1 MQSIKFKFINHAHCL
16 TAFVPSSKPVI
27 FEDKIEK
34 VNLKSE
40 VRVVSFDLD
49 NTLWNTSATIDA
61 ANDALAS
68 FLDSRKIVQPIRVE
82 KVMGELF
89 QKNKSRYCPLDER
102 AKAPVYL
109 TLLRKDAI
117 RNVLVEANGYSTEEA
132 TALSEE
138 AFELWVQARHDAI
151 LNNMARSAANCL
163 KEISSMQRKDGHRII
178 IGAITDG
185 NSDPQ
190 RVEALAPFF
199 DFCINAESVGVGK
212 PDKRVYLEAI
222 RQVASMPSM
231 QDIFG
236 NSPRTLPVDS
246 LEEKVG
252 PFWVHVGDD
261 FTKDVVAGK
270 GLNMRTVWC
279 RELILDNL
287 KQQNLVDEEIPPERS
302 VEDLVKQVSDMK
314 VVKMEIGAGD
324 YLSDMLQKEFADS
337 VIDSFIDLSSV
348 LKEWHT
354 TETPSASSSLPAEDA
369 QQVSPLQLEKSSSRA
384 VALEATEPV
393 NGDETKF
400 CIFCGTKLPSVA
412 KFCSGC
418 GQAQ

>member
-1 MQSIKFKFINHAHCL
+1 M
-16 TAFVPSSKPVI
+16 
-27 FEDKIEK
+27 FEDKVDKMK
-34 VNLKSE
+34 VKSE

-89 QKNKSRYCPLDER
+89 QKNKSRYCPLDQR
-102 AKAPVYL
+102 AKTPVYL

-117 RNVLVEANGYSTEEA
+117 RNILEEANGYCTEKA
-132 TALSEE
+132 TSLSEE

-151 LNNMARSAANCL
+151 LNNMAVSAVHCL

-185 NSDPQ
+185 NSDPK
-190 RVEALAPFF
+190 RVQALAPFF

-236 NSPRTLPVDS
+236 NSPGTLPVDS

-279 RELILDNL
+279 RELILDSL
-287 KQQNLVDEEIPPERS
+287 KQQTVVNKEIPPERS
-302 VEDLVKQVSDMK
+302 VEDLVKQVSEMK

-348 LKEWHT
+348 LKEWHAI
-354 TETPSASSSLPAEDA
+354 EPTPASSLLPAEDS
-369 QQVSPLQLEKSSSRA
+369 QQVPPLQVEKASLRTITLE
-384 VALEATEPV
+384 VVEPV

>member
-1 MQSIKFKFINHAHCL
+1 MYQSHTLPHRFF
-16 TAFVPSSKPVI
+16 PSKPMMI
-27 FEDKIEK
+27 EDKIEK
-34 VNLKSE
+34 VHVKSE

-89 QKNKSRYCPLDER
+89 QKNMSRYCPLDEK

-117 RNVLVEANGYSTEEA
+117 RNILEEANGYSAEEA
-132 TALSEE
+132 TTVSEE

-151 LNNMARSAANCL
+151 LNNMAVSAVNCL

-185 NSDPQ
+185 NSDPK
-190 RVEALAPFF
+190 RVQALAPFF

-236 NSPRTLPVDS
+236 NSPSTLPADS
-246 LEEKVG
+246 LEEKMG
-252 PFWVHVGDD
+252 HFWVHVGDD

-279 RELILDNL
+279 RELILDSL
-287 KQQNLVDEEIPPERS
+287 KQQTVVHREIPPELS
-302 VEDLVKQVSDMK
+302 VEDLVKQVSEMK

-324 YLSDMLQKEFADS
+324 YLSEMLQNEFADS
-337 VIDSFIDLSSV
+337 VIDSFVDLSSL
-348 LKEWHT
+348 LKKWHT
-354 TETPSASSSLPAEDA
+354 SETPLASSLLPAEDA
-369 QQVSPLQLEKSSSRA
+369 QQVSALHMEKANSRT
-384 VALEATEPV
+384 VAREATEPA
-393 NGDETKF
+393 NRDETKF

>member
-1 MQSIKFKFINHAHCL
+1 MMI
-16 TAFVPSSKPVI
+16 
-27 FEDKIEK
+27 EDKIEK
-34 VNLKSE
+34 VHVKSE

-89 QKNKSRYCPLDER
+89 QKNMSRYCPLDEK

-117 RNVLVEANGYSTEEA
+117 RNILEEANGYSAEEA
-132 TALSEE
+132 TTVSEE

-151 LNNMARSAANCL
+151 LNNMAVSAVNCL

-185 NSDPQ
+185 NSDPK
-190 RVEALAPFF
+190 RVQALAPFF

-236 NSPRTLPVDS
+236 NSPSTLPADS
-246 LEEKVG
+246 LEEKMG
-252 PFWVHVGDD
+252 HFWVHVGDD

-279 RELILDNL
+279 RELILDSL
-287 KQQNLVDEEIPPERS
+287 KQQTVVHREIPPELS
-302 VEDLVKQVSDMK
+302 VEDLVKQVSEMK

-324 YLSDMLQKEFADS
+324 YLSEMLQNEFADS
-337 VIDSFIDLSSV
+337 VIDSFVDLSSL
-348 LKEWHT
+348 LKKWHT
-354 TETPSASSSLPAEDA
+354 SETPLASSLLPAEDA
-369 QQVSPLQLEKSSSRA
+369 QQVSALHMEKANSRT
-384 VALEATEPV
+384 VAREATEPA
-393 NGDETKF
+393 NRDETKF